1 MSLKTCC
8 DKGVAPT
15 LLEKRASKVGSM
27 TFVDAVRVALLYRM
41 LAYRYLLCRGD
52 YGNIPSCHIED
63 YLTIVVIQ
71 QRLDT

>member
-27 TFVDAVRVALLYRM
+27 TFVDAVRVALLYRK
-41 LAYRYLLCRGD
+41 LAYRYLL
-52 YGNIPSCHIED
+52 YIEGIMET
-63 YLTIVVIQ
+63 YLLAILKIT
-71 QRLDT
+71 